1 MQIAGKTF
9 LSGEYAVLEGGS
21 AITMATK
28 PYFEFSETPK
38 TNFEKINIHSE
49 SAAGLYLQ
57 LKNQKIENLFIKN
70 GYGVGGFGQ
79 STAEFIY
86 VWLKAQKQSWPLAKN
101 LHLDIYRDYLNL
113 YADQQLIK
121 PSGADL
127 LTQINMGLSVFKN
140 DQSTAVQSMQ
150 WPFKSYEVLIF
161 STELK
166 IKTHEHLQN
175 LDRKHCRDLTGLSDE
190 VAKNFLDQNND
201 QFLLSMKAWIRAL
214 QDKGLTHPDIVA
226 LINTMSS
233 QFSDCVFK
241 PCGAL
246 GADVIAVITPL
257 GLRDTLIKYAN
268 SAKLKYQTS
277 SSDLSIF

>member
-21 AITMATK
+21 AIGMATK
-28 PYFEFSETPK
+28 PYFEFSEIQSP
-38 TNFEKINIHSE
+38 NFEKINIHPE
-49 SAAGLYLQ
+49 STAGLYLK
-57 LKNQKIENLFIKN
+57 LKNQKIENLFIEN

-86 VWLKAQKQSWPLAKN
+86 TWLKVQKQSWPLTKN
-101 LHLDIYRDYLNL
+101 KHLDIYQDYLNL
-113 YADQQLIK
+113 FTENQSIK

-127 LTQINMGLSVFKN
+127 LTQINSGISVFKN
-140 DQSTAVQSMQ
+140 DQSAAVQSIQ
-150 WPFKSYEVLIF
+150 WPFKNYEVLIF
-161 STELK
+161 STGLK

-175 LDRKHCRDLTGLSDE
+175 LDRKHCRDLVGPSDL
-190 VAKNFLDQNND
+190 VVKNFLDQNYD
-201 QFLLSMKAWIRAL
+201 QFLLSMKTWVRAL
-214 QDKGLTHPDIVA
+214 QDKGLTHPDILEVVSK
-226 LINTMSS
+226 LSS

-257 GLRDTLIKYAN
+257 GLRDTLIKYAE
-268 SAKLKYQTS
+268 SIKLKYQTS
-277 SSDLSIF
+277 SSNLSIF

>member
-21 AITMATK
+21 AIAMATK
-28 PYFEFSETPK
+28 PYFEFSETQKP
-38 TNFEKINIHSE
+38 NFEKINIHPN
-49 SAAGLYLQ
+49 SAAGLYLKS
-57 LKNQKIENLFIKN
+57 KNQKIENLFLKN

-86 VWLKAQKQSWPLAKN
+86 AWLKVQKQSWPIAKIK
-101 LHLDIYRDYLNL
+101 HSDIYQDYLNL
-113 YADQQLIK
+113 FTENQSIK

-127 LTQINMGLSVFKN
+127 LTQLNSGLSIFKN
-140 DQSTAVQSMQ
+140 DQSATVQTIQ
-150 WPFKSYEVLIF
+150 WPFKNYEVLIF
-161 STELK
+161 STGLK

-175 LDRKHCRDLTGLSDE
+175 LDRGRCRDLVGPSDV
-190 VAKNFLDQNND
+190 VAKNFLDQNWD

-214 QDKGLTHPDIVA
+214 QDKGLTHPDILG
-226 LINTMSS
+226 LISTMSS

-257 GLRDTLIKYAN
+257 GLRDPLIKYAN
-268 SAKLKYQTS
+268 SIKLKYQTS